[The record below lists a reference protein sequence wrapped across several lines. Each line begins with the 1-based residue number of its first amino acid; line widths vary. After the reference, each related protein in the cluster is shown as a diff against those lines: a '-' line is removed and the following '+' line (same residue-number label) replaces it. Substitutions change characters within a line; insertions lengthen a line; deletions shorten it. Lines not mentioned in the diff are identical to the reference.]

1 MPDTPTVLLIGT
13 LDTKGPEYAYLRD
26 RLQADGVNVLVV
38 DVGINDPNG
47 ITPDVTRHEVAAS
60 IGADANSLAAASDR
74 GRAVATMTEAAGA
87 FVSRLYREG
96 RFDGILAAGGSGGTA
111 IATRAMQ
118 ALPVG
123 VPKLMLSTMA
133 SGDTSSYVGSTDI
146 TMMASITDIAGVN
159 SISAQI
165 LANAAAAMVG
175 MVKGAPVEL
184 DGARPLVAATM
195 FGVTT
200 PAVTAARTHLE
211 ERGYEVLVFH
221 CTGTGGRA
229 MENLIEAGFF
239 DGVLDLTTTEL
250 CDELV
255 GGVLSAGPDR
265 MGAAARTGVPQV
277 VSLGALDM
285 VNFGAPDTV
294 PAKFE
299 SRTMYEHNP
308 SVTLMR
314 TTSEESAELG
324 RQIAEK
330 LSAATGPTTL
340 FIPLKGVS
348 MIAVE
353 GQPFYDPD
361 ADAALFGAIRDNL
374 PDSVNL
380 VEMDC
385 DINDPSFAKA
395 MADTLDDYM
404 RASR

>member
-13 LDTKGPEYAYLRD
+13 LDTKGFEYAYLRD

-47 ITPDVTRHEVAAS
+47 ISPDVTRHEVAAS

-74 GRAVATMTEAAGA
+74 GRAVATMTEAAGE
-87 FVSRLYREG
+87 FVSKLYREG

-175 MVKGAPVEL
+175 MVKAAPIEL
-184 DGARPLVAATM
+184 EGARPLVAATM

-200 PAVTAARTHLE
+200 PAVTAARTDLE

-299 SRTMYEHNP
+299 GRAMYEHNP
-308 SVTLMR
+308 V
-314 TTSEESAELG
+314 G
-324 RQIAEK
+324 
-330 LSAATGPTTL
+330 
-340 FIPLKGVS
+340 
-348 MIAVE
+348 
-353 GQPFYDPD
+353 D
-361 ADAALFGAIRDNL
+361 ADADDTRGICRIGPSDRREALGSDRSDHPLHPA
-374 PDSVNL
+374 
-380 VEMDC
+380 EGG
-385 DINDPSFAKA
+385 
-395 MADTLDDYM
+395 LDD
-404 RASR
+404 RSRRPTVLRSRRRRRPVRSYPGQPSRIRWT

>member
-13 LDTKGPEYAYLRD
+13 LDTKGFEYAYLRD
-26 RLQADGVNVLVV
+26 RLLADGVNVLVV
-38 DVGINDPNG
+38 DVGINDPTG
-47 ITPDVTRHEVAAS
+47 ITPDVTRHEVAAA
-60 IGADANSLAAASDR
+60 IGANADSLAAASDR
-74 GRAVATMTEAAGA
+74 GRAVATMTEAAA
-87 FVSRLYREG
+87 AIVPKLYQEG

-165 LANAAAAMVG
+165 LANAAAAIVG
-175 MVKGAPVEL
+175 MVKSAPIEL
-184 DGARPLVAATM
+184 DDARPLIAATM

-200 PAVTAARTHLE
+200 PAVTAARTDLE
-211 ERGYEVLVFH
+211 GRGYEVLVFH
-221 CTGTGGRA
+221 CTGTGGKA

-294 PAKFE
+294 PNKFE
-299 SRTMYEHNP
+299 GRTMYEHNP

-314 TTSEESAELG
+314 TTPEESAELG

-340 FIPLKGVS
+340 FLPLKGVS

-353 GQPFYDPD
+353 GQPFYDPE

-374 PDSVNL
+374 PDSVDL
-380 VEMDC
+380 VEMEC
-385 DINDPSFAKA
+385 DINDPAFAKA
-395 MADTLDDYM
+395 MAETLDGYL
-404 RASR
+404 RGAR

>member
-1 MPDTPTVLLIGT
+1 MAHTPTVLLIGT
-13 LDTKGPEYAYLRD
+13 LDTKGLEYAYLRD
-26 RLQADGVNVLVV
+26 RLLADGVDVLVV
-38 DVGINDPNG
+38 DVGINDPDG
-47 ITPDVTRHEVAAS
+47 IAPDITRHEVAAS
-60 IGADANSLAAASDR
+60 VGADADALSTASDR
-74 GRAVATMTEAAGA
+74 GQAVATMTEAAGE
-87 FVSRLYREG
+87 FVPLLYREH
-96 RFDGILAAGGSGGTA
+96 RFDGVLAAGGSGGTA
-111 IATRAMQ
+111 IATHAMQ

-133 SGDTSSYVGSTDI
+133 SGNTSSYVGSSDV

-165 LANAAAAMVG
+165 LANAAAAMAG
-175 MVKGAPVEL
+175 MVKASPVTL
-184 DGARPLVAATM
+184 DSARPLVAATM

-200 PAVTAARTHLE
+200 PAVTAARTDLE
-211 ERGYEVLVFH
+211 DRGYEVLVFH
-221 CTGTGGRA
+221 CTGTGGKA
-229 MENLIEAGFF
+229 MENLVEAGFF

-265 MGAAARTGVPQV
+265 MGAAARSGVPQV

-294 PAKFE
+294 PDKFE
-299 SRTMYEHNP
+299 GRTMYEHNP

-314 TTSEESAELG
+314 TTPEESAELG

-330 LSAATGPTTL
+330 LSVATGPTTL

-361 ADAALFGAIRDNL
+361 ADAALFDAIRKNL
-374 PDSVNL
+374 PDSVDL

-385 DINDPSFAKA
+385 DINDPEFAKA
-395 MADTLDDYM
+395 MADTLDGYM
-404 RASR
+404 RASL

>member
-1 MPDTPTVLLIGT
+1 VPDTPTVLLIGT
-13 LDTKGPEYAYLRD
+13 LDTKGLEYSYLRD
-26 RLQADGVNVLVV
+26 RLQADGVDVLIV
-38 DVGINDPNG
+38 DVGIKDPNG
-47 ITPDVTRHEVAAS
+47 ISPDVTRHEVAAS
-60 IGADANSLAAASDR
+60 IGADAHSLAAASDR
-74 GRAVATMTEAAGA
+74 GKAVATMTEAAGEIIP
-87 FVSRLYREG
+87 RLYREG
-96 RFDGILAAGGSGGTA
+96 RFDGVLAAGGSGGTA

-118 ALPVG
+118 SLPVG

-133 SGDTSSYVGSTDI
+133 SGDTSSYVGSSDI
-146 TMMASITDIAGVN
+146 AMMASITDIAGVN

-165 LANAAAAMVG
+165 LANAAAAIAG
-175 MVKGAPVEL
+175 MVKAAPVEL
-184 DGARPLVAATM
+184 EGARPLVAATM

-200 PAVTAARTHLE
+200 PAVTAARTDLE
-211 ERGYEVLVFH
+211 GRGYEVLVFH

-285 VNFGAPDTV
+285 VNFGAPETV
-294 PAKFE
+294 PSKFE
-299 SRTMYEHNP
+299 GRVMYEHNP

-314 TTSEESAELG
+314 TTPEESAELG

-361 ADAALFGAIRDNL
+361 ADAALFGAIRDNIS
-374 PDSVNL
+374 DSVDL
-380 VEMDC
+380 VELDC

-395 MADTLDDYM
+395 MADTLDGYM
-404 RASR
+404 KASR

>member
-1 MPDTPTVLLIGT
+1 MPDSPTVLLIGT
-13 LDTKGPEYAYLRD
+13 LDTKGIEYAYLRD
-26 RLQADGVNVLVV
+26 RLLADGVNVLVV

-47 ITPDVTRHEVAAS
+47 ITPDVTRHEVTAS
-60 IGADANSLAAASDR
+60 IGADATSLAAASDR
-74 GRAVATMTEAAGA
+74 GRAVATMTEAAGE
-87 FVSRLYREG
+87 FVSKLYREG

-111 IATRAMQ
+111 IATRAMR

-175 MVKGAPVEL
+175 MVKRAPVEL

-200 PAVTAARTHLE
+200 PAVTEARTALE

-229 MENLIEAGFF
+229 MENLIEARFF

-299 SRTMYEHNP
+299 GRTMYEHNP

-314 TTSEESAELG
+314 TTPEESAELG

-353 GQPFYDPD
+353 GQPFYDPE

-374 PDSVNL
+374 PDSVDL
-380 VEMDC
+380 IEMEC
-385 DINDPSFAKA
+385 DINDPDFAKA
-395 MADTLDDYM
+395 MADTLDGYM
-404 RASR
+404 KASR

>member
-1 MPDTPTVLLIGT
+1 
-13 LDTKGPEYAYLRD
+13 
-26 RLQADGVNVLVV
+26 
-38 DVGINDPNG
+38 
-47 ITPDVTRHEVAAS
+47 VAAS

-74 GRAVATMTEAAGA
+74 GRAVATMTEAAGE
-87 FVSRLYREG
+87 FVPRLFREG

-111 IATRAMQ
+111 IATHAMQ

-165 LANAAAAMVG
+165 LANAAAAIVG
-175 MVKGAPVEL
+175 MVKSAPIEL
-184 DGARPLVAATM
+184 DGTRPLVAATM

-200 PAVTAARTHLE
+200 PAVTAAREDLE
-211 ERGYEVLVFH
+211 SRGYEVLVFH

-229 MENLIEAGFF
+229 MENLIEAGYF

-314 TTSEESAELG
+314 TTPEESAELG

-404 RASR
+404 KASR

>member
-1 MPDTPTVLLIGT
+1 VPDSPTVLLIGT
-13 LDTKGPEYAYLRD
+13 LDTKGFEYAYLRD
-26 RLQADGVNVLVV
+26 RLLADGVKVLVV
-38 DVGINDPNG
+38 DVGINDPYG

-74 GRAVATMTEAAGA
+74 GRAVATMTEAAGE
-87 FVSRLYREG
+87 FVSKLYREG

-111 IATRAMQ
+111 IATRAMR

-165 LANAAAAMVG
+165 LANAAAAMAG
-175 MVKGAPVEL
+175 MVKSVPVEL
-184 DGARPLVAATM
+184 AGARPLVAATM

-200 PAVTAARTHLE
+200 PAVTAAREDLE
-211 ERGYEVLVFH
+211 SRGYEVLVFH

-294 PAKFE
+294 PAKFQG
-299 SRTMYEHNP
+299 RTMYEHNP

-314 TTSEESAELG
+314 TTPEESAELG

-340 FIPLKGVS
+340 FVPLKGVS

-353 GQPFYDPD
+353 GQPFYDPE
-361 ADAALFGAIRDNL
+361 ADAALFGAIRENL
-374 PDSVNL
+374 PDSVDL
-380 VEMDC
+380 IEMDC
-385 DINDPSFAKA
+385 DINDPAFAQA
-395 MADTLDDYM
+395 MTDTLDRYM
-404 RASR
+404 KASQ

>member
-13 LDTKGPEYAYLRD
+13 LDTKGHEYAYLRD
-26 RLQADGVNVLVV
+26 RLLADGVDVLVV
-38 DVGINDPNG
+38 DVGINDPGG
-47 ITPDVTRHEVAAS
+47 ISPDVTRHEVAAS
-60 IGADANSLAAASDR
+60 VGADADALSTASDR
-74 GRAVATMTEAAGA
+74 GLAVATMTEAAA
-87 FVSRLYREG
+87 EFVPMLYREG
-96 RFDGILAAGGSGGTA
+96 RFDGVLAAGGSGGTA

-133 SGDTSSYVGSTDI
+133 SGNTSSYVGSSDV

-165 LANAAAAMVG
+165 LANAASAMAG
-175 MVKGAPVEL
+175 MVKASPVAL
-184 DGARPLVAATM
+184 DDARPLVAATM

-200 PAVTAARTHLE
+200 PAVTAARTDLE
-211 ERGYEVLVFH
+211 DRGYEVLVFH
-221 CTGTGGRA
+221 CTGTGGKA
-229 MENLIEAGFF
+229 MENLVEAGFF

-265 MGAAARTGVPQV
+265 MGAAARSGVPQV

-294 PAKFE
+294 PDKFE
-299 SRTMYEHNP
+299 GRTMYEHNP

-314 TTSEESAELG
+314 TTPAESAELG

-330 LSAATGPTTL
+330 LSVATGPTTL

-353 GQPFYDPD
+353 GQPFYDPE
-361 ADAALFGAIRDNL
+361 ADAALFEAIRDHL
-374 PDSVNL
+374 PDSVDL

-385 DINDPSFAKA
+385 DINDPEFAKA
-395 MADTLDDYM
+395 MADTLDGYI

>member
-1 MPDTPTVLLIGT
+1 
-13 LDTKGPEYAYLRD
+13 
-26 RLQADGVNVLVV
+26 
-38 DVGINDPNG
+38 
-47 ITPDVTRHEVAAS
+47 
-60 IGADANSLAAASDR
+60 
-74 GRAVATMTEAAGA
+74 
-87 FVSRLYREG
+87 
-96 RFDGILAAGGSGGTA
+96 
-111 IATRAMQ
+111 MQ

-175 MVKGAPVEL
+175 MVKAAPVEL
-184 DGARPLVAATM
+184 EGARPLVAATM

-200 PAVTAARTHLE
+200 PAVTAARTDLE

-294 PAKFE
+294 PAKFAG
-299 SRTMYEHNP
+299 RIMYEHNP

-314 TTSEESAELG
+314 TTPEESAELG

-330 LSAATGPTTL
+330 LSTATGPTTL

-361 ADAALFGAIRDNL
+361 ADAALFGAIRDHL
-374 PDSVNL
+374 PDSVDL

-385 DINDPSFAKA
+385 DINDPAFAKA
-395 MADTLDDYM
+395 MAETLDSYM
-404 RASR
+404 SAAR